1 MHPSW
6 MDVHP
11 LQQSESS
18 TATDFDRIDLPGKF
32 TGRSVGTGGSVGTGT
47 DTYPSGRETGTSTG
61 RILGWGIGK
70 GIDTG
75 TAGIVKHFQ
84 DQATGTDT
92 DTGISSSNIDRATG
106 TANLSG
112 LLFSKSE
119 SESVGLHPIAESES
133 ESSLTGMSFRPKT
146 FDDNLVNHY
155 CCHVHHL
162 DHHLT
167 KL

>member
-1 MHPSW
+1 MKEMMHPSW

-32 TGRSVGTGGSVGTGT
+32 TGRSVGTGM

-133 ESSLTGMSFRPKT
+133 ESSLIGMPFRPKT